1 MKNRTL
7 FNIATFVSL
16 AFLFFAL
23 TGFAISVAVG
33 KNIIYVPLGKDYYD
47 KTAGDISSKKI
58 VFFGENRTSVS
69 EHNIFNLEQRQID
82 LSVIVPGMNTDGA
95 LVQKDDDKPT
105 DINYYLNNPDKC
117 QALDGVKLTAIVP
130 AFPVEYSSVSI
141 ERKKRRKK
149 DDKQKAPT
157 VVSVGEEVEKG
168 TKLLYVDRNIVI
180 FKTLTGVRCLGDAI
194 TNRPKNKTV
203 SKKRVS
209 KAQPGQQDVNI
220 RKIDDHSYVIARSEI
235 MKATTNLNVLARQA
249 RIVPARGESGFKVF
263 SIRKNSLYKKIGL
276 KNGDIIKNING
287 IDISS
292 PDKALEAYQRLR
304 NADKISLNIVR
315 GGKPESME
323 YTIE

>member
-1 MKNRTL
+1 MRNRTL
-7 FNIATFVSL
+7 FDIAVFVSL

-33 KNIIYVPLGKDYYD
+33 KNIIYVPLGKDYYE
-47 KTAGDISSKKI
+47 KTEGNINNKKI
-58 VFFGENRTSVS
+58 VFFGEDKTSVS
-69 EHNIFNLEQRQID
+69 EHNIFDLEQRQID
-82 LSVIVPGMNTDGA
+82 LSVVVPGINTDGA
-95 LVQKDDDKPT
+95 LVKESKNEPT

-130 AFPVEYSSVSI
+130 AIPVEYSSISV
-141 ERKKRRKK
+141 E
-149 DDKQKAPT
+149 QKATKDEIPPT
-157 VVSVGEEVEKG
+157 VISVGEEVDKG
-168 TKLLYVDRNIVI
+168 TKLLYVDRNIVV
-180 FKTLTGVRCLGDAI
+180 FETPSGVRCLGDAI
-194 TNRPKNKTV
+194 TNRPKNKDV
-203 SKKRVS
+203 AV
-209 KAQPGQQDVNI
+209 KAPINNAMPTQQDVNI
-220 RKIDDHSYVIARSEI
+220 RKIDDHSYVVSRSEI

-249 RIVPARGESGFKVF
+249 RIVPARGEAGFKIF
-263 SIRKNSLYKKIGL
+263 SIRPNSLYSQIGL
-276 KNGDIIKNING
+276 QNGDVIKNING